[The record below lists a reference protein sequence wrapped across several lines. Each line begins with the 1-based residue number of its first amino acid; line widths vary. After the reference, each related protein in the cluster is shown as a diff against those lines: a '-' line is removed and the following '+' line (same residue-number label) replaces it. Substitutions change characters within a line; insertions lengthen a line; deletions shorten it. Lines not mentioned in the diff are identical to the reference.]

1 MGKIYSMILYLS
13 MALVVVGCKD
23 NNEDNIVKDDDKTE
37 NVNTPAYDVIT
48 TECSIGTISN
58 PSEFYS
64 GCKIESIVEQTEI
77 SDGKI
82 FIKSNSNDCVQT
94 FFISKGDDIYM
105 AVRTPVFPNTKI
117 EFNAESTTLALV
129 MMNPLYSPLQID
141 NYDEVYNRI
150 TNSQAYTSL
159 LYEVDKL
166 IKAKHDI
173 LDEHNTEMIMALG
186 NLMEDL
192 LKDFDTDKFDGSG
205 AVVLDPIPSGD
216 TQSRGNYTNPNIY
229 PISAS
234 IYGNKL
240 VLKNTGLTPSYYGTI
255 TLPDGRIQEFN
266 VPTANDWGFVQWALH
281 NQIHYGSETEFY
293 FHKEGEYKFNLSRTN
308 TQATIDMLIRIS
320 WSTLSALGLKID
332 NSNLTALE
340 KFITYDCSSL
350 SITVSQGGNLWE
362 ILGQVTSAICTFISW
377 DENKD
382 LIKSSKWENV
392 QNFGKIASR
401 FFLVYNTAK
410 GASNIIN
417 RIAYYLESPEE
428 LNFCL
433 CYYEKEVGTCTTAKL
448 FVASGD
454 DQTGQAGKKLLLP
467 LKVYIQTI
475 GDDGM
480 YYDSSSYH
488 KVRFKVLEGNG
499 HLTEEVVSAEG
510 SRVAETEW
518 YLGKEGDQ
526 LVEAVIIDLIT
537 NTEISDPVY
546 FKATITEADITIRL
560 DWSSDA
566 KNIDLD
572 LHVVDPYG
580 ERIWYNNMNSV
591 SGGKLDRDDTS
602 GPGPEHVIWKDAPVG
617 NYKIYVHYYDSDED
631 SDFDDYDNRYHSVT
645 QYKVTVSADETDY
658 LPKSGFIAYDEI
670 VPIGQFTIGGS
681 KSRTDLD
688 DFGTWDLNDI
698 LKSIR
703 GAKKRNLRLKH

>member
-1 MGKIYSMILYLS
+1 
-13 MALVVVGCKD
+13 MALVIVGCKD
-23 NNEDNIVKDDDKTE
+23 NNEENIVKDDDKTE
-37 NVNTPAYDVIT
+37 NVTTPAYDVIT

-58 PSEFYS
+58 PTEFYA

-82 FIKSNSNDCVQT
+82 LIKSNSNDCVQT
-94 FFISKGDDIYM
+94 FFISEGDDVYM

-117 EFNAESTTLALV
+117 EFNAESTALALV

-141 NYDEVYNRI
+141 SYDEVYKRI

-159 LYEVDKL
+159 LYEVEKL

-173 LDEHNTEMIMALG
+173 LDENNTEMIMALG

-192 LKDFDTDKFDGSG
+192 LKDFNPDKFDGSG
-205 AVVLDPIPSGD
+205 AVVLDPISSGD

-240 VLKNTGLTPSYYGTI
+240 VLKNTGLTPSYYGSV
-255 TLPDGRIQEFN
+255 TLPDGGIQEFS
-266 VPTANDWGFVQWALH
+266 VITADDWGIRQWVLH

-293 FHKEGEYKFNLSRTN
+293 FDKEGEYKFNLSRTN
-308 TQATIDMLIRIS
+308 NRALLDMCLRIGYSTI
-320 WSTLSALGLKID
+320 TTLGLAVND
-332 NSNLTALE
+332 PTDFTQ
-340 KFITYDCSSL
+340 FIINNCGSLLITIRDEDIWGILRQVSTTVCDYLSSDH
-350 SITVSQGGNLWE
+350 S
-362 ILGQVTSAICTFISW
+362 
-377 DENKD
+377 EN
-382 LIKSSKWENV
+382 LIKNGKWKNI
-392 QNFGKIASR
+392 QRIGKIGSR
-401 FFLVYNTAK
+401 FFLIYNTVK
-410 GASNIIN
+410 GTTNIIN
-417 RIAYYLESPEE
+417 RIAYCLESPEE

-433 CYYEKEVGTCTTAKL
+433 CYYDNEVGTCTTAKL

-454 DQTGQAGKKLLLP
+454 NQTGQAEKKLLLP
-467 LKVYIQTI
+467 LKVYIQTK

-480 YYDSSSYH
+480 YYESSSYH
-488 KVRFKVLEGNG
+488 KIQFKVLEGNG

-546 FKATITEADITIRL
+546 FKATITEADVTIRL

-566 KNIDLD
+566 KEIDLD

-580 ERIWYNNMNSV
+580 ERIWYDNMKSA
-591 SGGKLDRDDTS
+591 SGGELDRDDTS
-602 GPGPEHVIWKDAPVG
+602 GPGPEHVTWKDAPVG

-631 SDFDDYDNRYHSVT
+631 SDFNDYDNRYHSVV
-645 QYKVTVSADETDY
+645 QYKVTVSADEIDY
-658 LPKSGFIAYDEI
+658 LPKSGFIAYDEM
-670 VPIGQFTIGGS
+670 VPVGQFIVGGS

-688 DFGTWDLNDI
+688 DFNTWDLNDI

-703 GAKKRNLRLKH
+703 GAKKRNLSLKH